1 MQVDLVSKHQQLQAV
16 PMLAT
21 TLEWQ
26 ARLANKPVAAPLT
39 GLLTQC
45 SNRLLSNFE
54 RFVSDMV
61 STHSRRGAGQPGGIW
76 QPWILVFQMWHGSAH
91 VQMQDQS
98 QIGLMFSSGDVMMV
112 LV

>member
-1 MQVDLVSKHQQLQAV
+1 MLQVDLVSKHQQLQAV
-16 PMLAT
+16 PMLAR

-26 ARLANKPVAAPLT
+26 ARLANRIVAAPLR

-61 STHSRRGAGQPGGIW
+61 STLLSPVAGEPGSIW
-76 QPWILVFQMWHGSAH
+76 QP
-91 VQMQDQS
+91 
-98 QIGLMFSSGDVMMV
+98 
-112 LV
+112 